1 MGLKRSPILRKT
13 WPFRRRIKPR
23 PRTTRLAREERGHKD
38 EARIRDKFRCRFPLC
53 GCQRWLDRP
62 MKKVLTVSHDKH
74 KGMGGDPTGERSR
87 PPGLVTLCKWRH
99 QDGKI
104 SRQAGNLRA
113 VALTDRGNDGPI
125 AWEIDLTALKGVDAR
140 WFGPSPGPVL
150 GDSPWIEVA
159 RERDVQQLEPLLPWQ
174 RAVLEKLAEMEL

>member
-23 PRTTRLAREERGHKD
+23 PRTTRLSREERAHKD

-62 MKKVLTVSHDKH
+62 LKKVLTVSHDKH
-74 KGMGGDPTGERSR
+74 KGMGGDPTGERSL

-99 QDGKI
+99 QDGMI
-104 SRQAGNLRA
+104 SRHACNIRA
-113 VALTDRGNDGPI
+113 IALTDRGNDGPV
-125 AWEIDLTALKGVDAR
+125 AWEILGMSLATLGLPVAVAASLHVTADGWV
-140 WFGPSPGPVL
+140 
-150 GDSPWIEVA
+150 EVA
-159 RERDVQQLEPLLPWQ
+159 REKDIQQLEPLAPWQ
-174 RAVLEKLAEMEL
+174 RLILERLAEMDV